1 MVKYVYIIVN
11 HLITL
16 KNSKQIDKR
25 EQLSFFCYLNIGSW
39 LLNELICYSGPIF
52 HFLIIFMINFN
63 ESNFLFVRKIGIN

>member
-25 EQLSFFCYLNIGSW
+25 EQRSFFCYLNIGSW
-39 LLNELICYSGPIF
+39 LLNE
-52 HFLIIFMINFN
+52 
-63 ESNFLFVRKIGIN
+63 